1 MSHSPDG
8 VGSDIFL
15 VTAKR
20 KCPALAQVNG
30 TIAKKFYQTKKWN
43 CSKAAYH
50 ATRVN
55 PSMKSPLVYSRRSLL
70 ERVSLT
76 LAGLLV
82 GIGSVTL
89 LGWMFSI
96 DELTLPIAGYAPMK
110 ANCALTFVLLGVILI
125 AVDLGNPR
133 AALAAVFPALIS
145 TMSLGQGVF
154 GRELQVDQLLADAHL
169 RLFTEHPGRMAVVI
183 ASCLALA
190 SLITAWRA
198 TRRGRRFRRVAEAI
212 SGSFIASVGLSTL
225 VGYRT
230 GLEIVTTWGSATPTP
245 PVAAFAL
252 VILGSAL
259 VILAWRE
266 SVQDKNDAPAWAP
279 IPAVIGCLTLSAVF
293 FLGLRAREQAAST
306 AATAVTADT
315 FAVVTR
321 EALAHQRSE
330 FERMARRWGDSP
342 FGLTES
348 FQEWQTDTIRQLRE
362 SGLTD
367 LGCISTAFV
376 DLSYRSVWQWPAAL
390 GPLLDHRTVEVRRLA
405 LEQSQRTGAPAI
417 SSITP
422 IGANPAQTE
431 RGAVIY
437 TPVVRSG
444 RTAGFLAA
452 EFSYPTLF
460 QHLTQRR
467 LRLTSNYHVAV
478 AVDGHPVFAMGAAPD
493 SRTRPL
499 MVEKTHLVSGHRIRV
514 SLTPTA
520 AYLDAER
527 NFLPELALWA
537 GFGFTVLLGLSVH
550 LAGRARTGQRAAE
563 LSHARLYAENEER
576 RQIEERLKVSDE
588 RLRLALDSTQIG
600 IFEWNVAAGHI
611 YFSPGLW
618 AMLGYDYGR
627 MPDTVEA
634 WQSMIHPDDLARYRA
649 GVDSQLN
656 GVASF
661 IDPEYRVRARDGQWR
676 WVYTRA
682 KSVPTRPDGRPTLIV
697 GTVQDITARREA
709 EHALRASQSEA
720 RKLSLVAAK
729 TDNPVL
735 IGSPDGCIEWVNEAF
750 SRVMEYSLDEA
761 VGRNPAH
768 LLVGPGTDRRTVR
781 RIRAAISRGQGIST
795 DVVNY
800 SKSGRKYHLHVEIQ
814 PVHGVDGR
822 LENFI
827 AVQTDI
833 TARVETEL
841 QLRRAKAEADAA
853 SRSKSEFLASMSHE
867 IRTPMNGV
875 IGMTSLILETPL
887 TGDQR
892 DCVNTI
898 RTSGEALLLIINDI
912 LDFSKI
918 ESGKMDLEQA
928 PFDLSM
934 CIEEALDLFALQ
946 ASSKRLE
953 IGYHIA
959 PDVPSWI
966 VGDVTRVRQ
975 VMVNLLNNG
984 IKFTPSGSISIE
996 ARILP
1001 ATKPFLSKG
1010 NEPRNPESVMLEFTV
1025 RDTGIGIPPDR
1036 LHRLFQAFSQV
1047 DSSTTRKYGGT
1058 GLGLA
1063 ISRQLCELM
1072 GGSIRA
1078 ESTGAGGSTF
1088 IFTIRTRPAP
1098 DQFETAPFTPV
1109 VLRTGWVLCVEDHPV
1124 TQGRL
1129 RTLFAQLGVDCQ
1141 IASDAREA
1149 VIAAKR
1155 ADRPPALLVVDAGEY
1170 ESRPPFDAL
1179 AGIAGPRLVLFP
1191 FGQNAPLPP
1200 SLDWPYASTAKPI
1213 RTGAFIQAM
1222 HSIFQSPVQE
1232 SGGTSSPFERP
1243 LADEFPL
1250 EVLLAEDNRVNQKVA
1265 LRFLERLGYRAE
1277 AVANGLEAVT
1287 AVENRRYDLVLMDV
1301 QMPEMDGYEAT
1312 RQIRARLTPERQPKI
1327 FALTANALQVDRDLA
1342 VAAGMDDHISKPVKM
1357 HEISAAIRRHFT
1369 PAAVGD
1375 RERP

>member
-1 MSHSPDG
+1 
-8 VGSDIFL
+8 
-15 VTAKR
+15 
-20 KCPALAQVNG
+20 
-30 TIAKKFYQTKKWN
+30 
-43 CSKAAYH
+43 
-50 ATRVN
+50 
-55 PSMKSPLVYSRRSLL
+55 MKLLPLSSQRSWL

-76 LAGLLV
+76 LAGTLV
-82 GIGSVTL
+82 ATGSITL
-89 LGWMFSI
+89 LGWLFSL
-96 DELTLPIAGYAPMK
+96 DELTLPLAGYAPMK
-110 ANCALTFVLLGVILI
+110 ANCALGIAVLGAVLI
-125 AVDLGNPR
+125 AVDSGDPR
-133 AALAAVFPALIS
+133 AALAALFPALIS
-145 TMSLGQGVF
+145 AMSLGQDF
-154 GRELQVDQLLADAHL
+154 LGRDFQVDQLMADDHL
-169 RLFTEHPGRMAVVI
+169 RLFTAHPGRMAVVI
-183 ASCLALA
+183 AGCLGLA

-198 TRRGRRFRRVAEAI
+198 SRWGRRFRRLAEAI
-212 SGSFIASVGLSTL
+212 SGSFIASVGVSTL

-230 GLEIVTTWGSATPTP
+230 GLEIVTTWGSATATP
-245 PVAAFAL
+245 PLAAFAL
-252 VILGSAL
+252 IVLGAAL
-259 VILAWRE
+259 VLLAWRE
-266 SVQDKNDAPAWAP
+266 SVQDKGDAPTWAP
-279 IPAVIGCLTLSAVF
+279 IPAIIGGLTLSAVF
-293 FLGLRAREQAAST
+293 FLGLRAREQAATTT
-306 AATAVTADT
+306 ATTAMADT
-315 FAVVTR
+315 FAAVIR
-321 EALAHQRSE
+321 EALNHQTSE
-330 FERMARRWGDSP
+330 FERMARRWSDSP
-342 FGLTES
+342 LGLTDS
-348 FQEWQTDTIRQLRE
+348 FKEWQTDANRPTRE
-362 SGLTD
+362 LAELGSTSIAFID
-367 LGCISTAFV
+367 LA
-376 DLSYRSVWQWPAAL
+376 YRTVWQWPDGAN
-390 GPLLDHRTVEVRRLA
+390 PTSVKLDHRAVEERRKA
-405 LEQSQRTGAPAI
+405 LEQSLRTGAPAI

-422 IGANPAQTE
+422 IGASPAPAE

-437 TPVVRSG
+437 APVIRSG

-452 EFSYPTLF
+452 EISYRTLV
-460 QHLTQRR
+460 QHLAQRR
-467 LRLTSNYHVAV
+467 LKLNNNYHFTVAV
-478 AVDGHPVFAMGAAPD
+478 NGQPVYSAGEEPAAD
-493 SRTRPL
+493 ARPL
-499 MVEKTHLVSGHRIRV
+499 TAEKTYPIADHRIRI
-514 SLTPTA
+514 SLTPSA
-520 AYLDAER
+520 DRLAAER
-527 NFLPELALWA
+527 TFLPELALGA

-550 LAGRARTGQRAAE
+550 LARRARTGQRAAE

-928 PFDLSM
+928 PFDLSL

-996 ARILP
+996 VRILP
-1001 ATKPFLSKG
+1001 AAKPFLFKG
-1010 NEPRNPESVMLEFTV
+1010 NEPRDLESVMLEFTV

-1149 VIAAKR
+1149 VIAANR

-1222 HSIFQSPVQE
+1222 HSIFQSPLQE

-1312 RQIRARLTPERQPKI
+1312 RQIRARLTAERQPKI

>member
-1 MSHSPDG
+1 
-8 VGSDIFL
+8 
-15 VTAKR
+15 
-20 KCPALAQVNG
+20 
-30 TIAKKFYQTKKWN
+30 
-43 CSKAAYH
+43 
-50 ATRVN
+50 
-55 PSMKSPLVYSRRSLL
+55 MKLLPLSSQRSWL

-76 LAGLLV
+76 LAGILV
-82 GIGSVTL
+82 MIGGMTL
-89 LGWMFSI
+89 LGWLFSL
-96 DELTLPIAGYAPMK
+96 DELTLPIAGFAPMK
-110 ANCALTFVLLGVILI
+110 ANCAIGIAVLGAVLI
-125 AVDLGNPR
+125 AVDSGRPR
-133 AALAAVFPALIS
+133 AALAALFPALIS
-145 TMSLGQGVF
+145 AMSLGQDF
-154 GRELQVDQLLADAHL
+154 LGRDFQVDQLVADDHL
-169 RLFTEHPGRMAVVI
+169 RLFTAHPGRMAVVI
-183 ASCLALA
+183 ASCLGLA

-198 TRRGRRFRRVAEAI
+198 SRWGSRFRRLAEAI
-212 SGSFIASVGLSTL
+212 SGSFIASVGFSTL

-230 GLEIVTTWGSATPTP
+230 GLEIVTTWGSATATP
-245 PVAAFAL
+245 PLAAFAL
-252 VILGSAL
+252 IVLGAAL
-259 VILAWRE
+259 VLLAWRE
-266 SVQDKNDAPAWAP
+266 SVQDKGDAPAWAP
-279 IPAVIGCLTLSAVF
+279 IPAIIGGLTLSAVF

-306 AATAVTADT
+306 TATTAMADT
-315 FAVVTR
+315 FAAVIR
-321 EALAHQRSE
+321 EALNHQTSE
-330 FERMARRWGDSP
+330 YERMARRWSDSP
-342 FGLTES
+342 LGLTDS
-348 FQEWQTDTIRQLRE
+348 FKEWQTDANRPTRE
-362 SGLTD
+362 LAELGSTSIAFID
-367 LGCISTAFV
+367 LA
-376 DLSYRSVWQWPAAL
+376 YRTVWQWPDGAD
-390 GPLLDHRTVEVRRLA
+390 PTSVQLDHRAGEERRKA
-405 LEQSQRTGAPAI
+405 LEQSLRTGAPAI

-422 IGANPAQTE
+422 IGASPAPGE

-437 TPVVRSG
+437 VPVIRSG

-452 EFSYPTLF
+452 EFGYRTLF
-460 QHLTQRR
+460 QHLVQRR
-467 LRLTSNYHVAV
+467 LKLTGDYHFTATVN
-478 AVDGHPVFAMGAAPD
+478 GQPVYSAGTAPAA
-493 SRTRPL
+493 RARAL
-499 MVEKTHLVSGHRIRV
+499 KVEKTYLIADHRIRI

-520 AYLDAER
+520 DRLAAER
-527 NFLPELALWA
+527 NYLPELALGA

-550 LAGRARTGQRAAE
+550 LARRARTGQRAAE
-563 LSHARLYAENEER
+563 LSHAKLYAENEER

-634 WQSMIHPDDLARYRA
+634 WQSLIHPDDLARYRA

-656 GVASF
+656 GGASF
-661 IDPEYRVRARDGQWR
+661 IDPEYRVRAHNGQWR

-682 KSVPTRPDGRPTLIV
+682 KSVPTRVDGRPTLIV
-697 GTVQDITARREA
+697 GTVQDVTARREA
-709 EHALRASQSEA
+709 EHALRASQAEA

-781 RIRAAISRGQGIST
+781 RIRAALSRGQGIST

-853 SRSKSEFLASMSHE
+853 SRAKSEFLASMSHE

-887 TGDQR
+887 SGEQR

-928 PFDLSM
+928 PFDLSL

-953 IGYHIA
+953 IGYHIE

-996 ARILP
+996 VRTLP
-1001 ATKPFLSKG
+1001 APMPFLFPM
-1010 NEPRNPESVMLEFTV
+1010 NEPRDLESVMLEFTV

-1036 LHRLFQAFSQV
+1036 LNRLFQAFSQV

-1078 ESTGAGGSTF
+1078 ESTGAGGATF
-1088 IFTIRTRPAP
+1088 VFTIRTRPAP
-1098 DQFETAPFTPV
+1098 DQFETAPSAPV
-1109 VLRTGWVLCVEDHPV
+1109 ALRAGGWVLCVEDHPV
-1124 TQGRL
+1124 TQAWL

-1141 IASDAREA
+1141 IVKDARQA
-1149 VIAAKR
+1149 VIAADR
-1155 ADRPPALLVVDAGEY
+1155 AGRPPALLVIDAGEY

-1200 SLDWPYASTAKPI
+1200 SLDWPYASTSKPI
-1213 RTGAFIQAM
+1213 RTGAFLQAI
-1222 HSIFQSPVQE
+1222 HRIFQSPLQDL
-1232 SGGTSSPFERP
+1232 GGSTPPLERQI
-1243 LADEFPL
+1243 AEEYPL

-1287 AVENRRYDLVLMDV
+1287 AVENRRYDLILMDI

-1312 RQIRARLTPERQPKI
+1312 RQIRVRLAPERQPKI
-1327 FALTANALQVDRDLA
+1327 FALTANALPVDRDLA
-1342 VAAGMDDHISKPVKM
+1342 VAAGMDDHLSKPVKM

-1369 PAAVGD
+1369 PATVVE

>member
-1 MSHSPDG
+1 
-8 VGSDIFL
+8 
-15 VTAKR
+15 
-20 KCPALAQVNG
+20 
-30 TIAKKFYQTKKWN
+30 
-43 CSKAAYH
+43 
-50 ATRVN
+50 
-55 PSMKSPLVYSRRSLL
+55 
-70 ERVSLT
+70 
-76 LAGLLV
+76 
-82 GIGSVTL
+82 
-89 LGWMFSI
+89 
-96 DELTLPIAGYAPMK
+96 
-110 ANCALTFVLLGVILI
+110 VI
-125 AVDLGNPR
+125 
-133 AALAAVFPALIS
+133 
-145 TMSLGQGVF
+145 
-154 GRELQVDQLLADAHL
+154 
-169 RLFTEHPGRMAVVI
+169 
-183 ASCLALA
+183 
-190 SLITAWRA
+190 
-198 TRRGRRFRRVAEAI
+198 
-212 SGSFIASVGLSTL
+212 
-225 VGYRT
+225 
-230 GLEIVTTWGSATPTP
+230 
-245 PVAAFAL
+245 
-252 VILGSAL
+252 
-259 VILAWRE
+259 
-266 SVQDKNDAPAWAP
+266 
-279 IPAVIGCLTLSAVF
+279 
-293 FLGLRAREQAAST
+293 
-306 AATAVTADT
+306 
-315 FAVVTR
+315 R
-321 EALAHQRSE
+321 EALDQQTSE
-330 FERMARRWGDSP
+330 FERMARRWSDSP
-342 FGLTES
+342 LGLSDS
-348 FQEWQTDTIRQLRE
+348 FKEWQTEANRPTRE
-362 SGLTD
+362 LAERGSTSIAFID
-367 LGCISTAFV
+367 LA
-376 DLSYRSVWQWPAAL
+376 YRTLWQWPDGADPASAQ
-390 GPLLDHRTVEVRRLA
+390 LDHRAVEERRTA
-405 LEQSQRTGAPAI
+405 LEKSLRTGAPAI

-422 IGANPAQTE
+422 IGASPALAE

-437 TPVVRSG
+437 APVIRTG

-452 EFSYPTLF
+452 EFSYRTLV
-460 QHLTQRR
+460 QHLAQRR
-467 LRLTSNYHVAV
+467 LKLSSDYHFAV
-478 AVDGHPVFAMGAAPD
+478 GVNGQPVYSAGPAPPA
-493 SRTRPL
+493 RVRPL
-499 MVEKTHLVSGHRIRV
+499 TVEKTYLIADHRIRI
-514 SLTPTA
+514 SLTPSA
-520 AYLDAER
+520 DRLVAER
-527 NFLPELALWA
+527 SFLPELALWA

-550 LAGRARTGQRAAE
+550 LARRARTGQRAAE
-563 LSHARLYAENEER
+563 SSHAKLYAENEER

-634 WQSMIHPDDLARYRA
+634 WQSLIHPDDLPRYRA

-656 GVASF
+656 GGASF
-661 IDPEYRVRARDGQWR
+661 IDPEYRVRAHNGQWR

-682 KSVPTRPDGRPTLIV
+682 KSVPTRVDGRPTLIV
-697 GTVQDITARREA
+697 GTVQDVTARREA
-709 EHALRASQSEA
+709 EHALRASQAEA

-768 LLVGPGTDRRTVR
+768 LLVGPGTDRRAVH

-853 SRSKSEFLASMSHE
+853 SRAKSEFLASMSHE

-875 IGMTSLILETPL
+875 IGMTSLILETTL
-887 TGDQR
+887 TGEQR

-898 RTSGEALLLIINDI
+898 RTSGEALLMIINDI

-928 PFDLSM
+928 PFDLSL

-953 IGYHIA
+953 IGYHLA
-959 PDVPSWI
+959 PEVPSWI

-975 VMVNLLNNG
+975 VLVNLLNNG

-996 ARILP
+996 VRNLSATRPAFPTNDARDP
-1001 ATKPFLSKG
+1001 D
-1010 NEPRNPESVMLEFTV
+1010 SVMLEFTV

-1036 LHRLFQAFSQV
+1036 FHRLFQAFSQV

-1078 ESTGAGGSTF
+1078 ESTGAGGATF
-1088 IFTIRTRPAP
+1088 VFTIRTTPAP
-1098 DQFETAPFTPV
+1098 EHYEAAPFPPV
-1109 VLRTGWVLCVEDHPV
+1109 ALRAGWVLCVEDNPV
-1124 TQGRL
+1124 TQARL
-1129 RTLFAQLGVDCQ
+1129 RAIFSLLGVDCQ
-1141 IASDAREA
+1141 VVKDARQA
-1149 VIAAKR
+1149 ILAADR

-1200 SLDWPYASTAKPI
+1200 SLDWPYASTSKPI
-1213 RTGAFIQAM
+1213 RTGAFIQA
-1222 HSIFQSPVQE
+1222 IENLFQSPVQD
-1232 SGGTSSPFERP
+1232 SGGSTPPLERQI
-1243 LADEFPL
+1243 ADEYPL

-1312 RQIRARLTPERQPKI
+1312 RQIRARLAPERQPKI

-1369 PAAVGD
+1369 PAAVGE